1 MQSISTYSGHY
12 RPTDERLDS
21 FLSFL
26 NDNGVDLDEVEVR
39 KASEDAENKDDGTL
53 SRDGSAEVTTPES
66 LQPDNISKIED
77 IISVHE
83 ETKVKNNYRRTLSG
97 GLQSPR
103 ADVPKNSL
111 FSTKPGRNV
120 VLSESGQQRRSI
132 GTGGLKAAAPS
143 LGADQFDEEDPEEAA
158 SLSVYFNW
166 LIFSIVT
173 GAIFGVTFLV
183 WVM

>member
-1 MQSISTYSGHY
+1 MFQAFSILRYKIGQKYNSHYDAFHPSEYGQQKSQSVLQTKTQFIVGH
-12 RPTDERLDS
+12 
-21 FLSFL
+21 FL
-26 NDNGVDLDEVEVR
+26 
-39 KASEDAENKDDGTL
+39 
-53 SRDGSAEVTTPES
+53 
-66 LQPDNISKIED
+66 
-77 IISVHE
+77 
-83 ETKVKNNYRRTLSG
+83 
-97 GLQSPR
+97 
-103 ADVPKNSL
+103 
-111 FSTKPGRNV
+111 GRNV

-158 SLSVYFNW
+158 SLSVYFKW

>member
-1 MQSISTYSGHY
+1 MNSGEPVTPELFVSWHLASY
-12 RPTDERLDS
+12 ATRLDRS
-21 FLSFL
+21 TIHIMMHS
-26 NDNGVDLDEVEVR
+26 
-39 KASEDAENKDDGTL
+39 TL
-53 SRDGSAEVTTPES
+53 LR
-66 LQPDNISKIED
+66 
-77 IISVHE
+77 
-83 ETKVKNNYRRTLSG
+83 
-97 GLQSPR
+97 
-103 ADVPKNSL
+103 
-111 FSTKPGRNV
+111 RNV

-158 SLSVYFNW
+158 SLFVYFNV